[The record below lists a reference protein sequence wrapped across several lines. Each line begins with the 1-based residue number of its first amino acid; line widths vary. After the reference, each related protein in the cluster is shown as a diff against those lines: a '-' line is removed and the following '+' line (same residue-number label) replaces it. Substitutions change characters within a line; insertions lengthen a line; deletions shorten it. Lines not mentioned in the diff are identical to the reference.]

1 MTIVEL
7 FNVVQNTAGTNAK
20 KQILKDNMSPL
31 VKAIFEAA
39 YGEHKYFVTKLDRQ
53 YRDSDFGTLTI
64 EDGWFDFE
72 QLLQQCESR
81 QITGNEARDAINMQ
95 LDRFTFEDQVILY
108 NILQHNLK
116 IGVSADNFYSIVGKP
131 TNEHKV
137 SLAEN
142 LKNAKG
148 VNPVDGTY
156 LASRKLDGVR
166 CTTFVQVESIA
177 GVKTVSSPMFKSR
190 QNKEFTTLDNLREP
204 VRELAANL
212 PEGRYV
218 FDGECCILDENG
230 DEHFDWIMTEIT
242 RKNHT
247 ISNPCYNIFDLVTEE
262 EFYGRAVSPIFSVR
276 LAHLKDLYSKYLDNG
291 GDQDRIHILKQERLL
306 CQADFDRWSEYV
318 KKGNWEGFMLRKDV
332 AYKPGRSK
340 DLLKVKT
347 FVTND
352 YCVIGT
358 INGKVTYNEDGQKE
372 FDACTALVVE
382 HKGNKVYVGSG
393 LSKEQRLRWFDHPEE
408 IVGQCIRV
416 QYFEETQDKKTKQY
430 SLRFPVLNYIYGEKR
445 FDAIDD
451 GFIE

>member
-20 KQILKDNMSPL
+20 KQILRDNMSPL

-72 QLLQQCESR
+72 QVLQQCESR

-95 LDRFTFEDQVILY
+95 LDRFALEDQVILY
-108 NILQHNLK
+108 NIIQHNLK
-116 IGVSADNFYSIVGKP
+116 IGVSADNFYSIIGKP

-166 CTTFVQVESIA
+166 CTTFVQVVVENGI
-177 GVKTVSSPMFKSR
+177 KIVSAPIFKSR

-204 VRELAANL
+204 VRKLAIDL

-242 RKNHT
+242 RKNHI

-291 GDQDRIHILKQERLL
+291 GDRDRIHILKQERLMS
-306 CQADFDRWSEYV
+306 QADFDRWSEYV
-318 KKGNWEGFMLRKDV
+318 KKGNWEGFMLRKDA
-332 AYKPGRSK
+332 AYKQGRSK
-340 DLLKVKT
+340 DLLKVKLMQDAEY
-347 FVTND
+347 V
-352 YCVIGT
+352 VIGT
-358 INGKVTYNEDGQKE
+358 TNSKITYNEDGQKE
-372 FDACTALVVE
+372 FDACSALVIE
-382 HKGNKVYVGSG
+382 HKGNKVCVGSG

-408 IVGQCIRV
+408 IIGKTITV
-416 QYFEETQDKKTKQY
+416 QFFEETVDKKTGLY
-430 SLRFPVLNYIYGEKR
+430 SLRFPILKCVYEGER
-445 FDAIDD
+445 SY
-451 GFIE
+451 

>member
-20 KQILKDNMSPL
+20 KQILRDNMSPL

-72 QLLQQCESR
+72 QVLQQCESR

-95 LDRFTFEDQVILY
+95 LDRFALEDQVILY
-108 NILQHNLK
+108 NIIQHNLK
-116 IGVSADNFYSIVGKP
+116 IGVSADNFYSIIGKP

-148 VNPVDGTY
+148 VNPVDGAY

-166 CTTFVQVESIA
+166 CTTFVQVVVEDGI
-177 GVKTVSSPMFKSR
+177 KIVSTPIFKSR

-204 VRELAANL
+204 VRKLAIDL

-242 RKNHT
+242 RKNHI

-291 GDQDRIHILKQERLL
+291 GDRDRIHILKQERLMS
-306 CQADFDRWSEYV
+306 QADFDRWSEYV
-318 KKGNWEGFMLRKDV
+318 KKGNWEGFMLRKDA
-332 AYKPGRSK
+332 AYKQGRSK
-340 DLLKVKT
+340 DLLKVKLMQDAEY
-347 FVTND
+347 V
-352 YCVIGT
+352 VIGT
-358 INGKVTYNEDGQKE
+358 TNSKITYNEDGQKE
-372 FDACTALVVE
+372 FDACSALVIE
-382 HKGNKVYVGSG
+382 HKGNKVCVGSG

-408 IVGQCIRV
+408 IIGKTITV
-416 QYFEETQDKKTKQY
+416 QFFEETVDKKTGLY
-430 SLRFPVLNYIYGEKR
+430 SLRFPILKCVYEGER
-445 FDAIDD
+445 SY
-451 GFIE
+451 